1 MAHRRAKLTVAGR
14 ELVVRRIVEGG
25 WPAVRV
31 AEAMGIREQPRTSG
45 WLDSGRKASRGWKIA
60 ARARVDRPSG

>member
-1 MAHRRAKLTVAGR
+1 MAHPRAKLTVAGR

-31 AEAMGIREQPRTSG
+31 AEAMGSRGQLRTSG
-45 WLDSGRKASRGWKIA
+45 WPDSGRKVNPGWRIA
-60 ARARVDRPSG
+60 ARGRGDPLGV